1 MVGVFKGKKVKRSRS
16 YKLRYYR
23 EWKKANKEHCK
34 DYWIKNKKSIT
45 IGQWK
50 RRGVKTPEGLS
61 FEELHDF
68 YESVPDC
75 ELCGIELSGE
85 VRNQRRCLDHSHVSG
100 DFRAVI
106 CHLCNIKAE
115 RGT

>member
-1 MVGVFKGKKVKRSRS
+1 MVGVTKSKKVKRSRS
-16 YKLRYYR
+16 YKLRYYKQ
-23 EWKKANKEHCK
+23 WKIANKEHCK
-34 DYWIKNKKSIT
+34 DYWIKNKKFIT
-45 IGQWK
+45 ISQWK

-61 FEELHDF
+61 FEELFDF

-75 ELCGIELSGE
+75 ENCNIELTAE
-85 VRNQRRCLDHSHVSG
+85 VFNQRRCLDHSHVSG

-106 CHLCNIKAE
+106 CHSCNVKAS